1 MVYLTT
7 NERETEAV
15 GEGFAKE
22 LSAGSVVAMRGG
34 MGMGKTAFVRGLA
47 RGLGESGRVTSP
59 TYTIVN
65 EYNTTPPLF
74 HFDLYRLGSA
84 DELYEIGFDDYLSRG
99 GICVI
104 EWSENAEDDIEFT
117 HIVEICRGESDEL
130 SRTVTITEVDR

>member
-1 MVYLTT
+1 
-7 NERETEAV
+7 
-15 GEGFAKE
+15 
-22 LSAGSVVAMRGG
+22 
-34 MGMGKTAFVRGLA
+34 MGKTAFVRGLA